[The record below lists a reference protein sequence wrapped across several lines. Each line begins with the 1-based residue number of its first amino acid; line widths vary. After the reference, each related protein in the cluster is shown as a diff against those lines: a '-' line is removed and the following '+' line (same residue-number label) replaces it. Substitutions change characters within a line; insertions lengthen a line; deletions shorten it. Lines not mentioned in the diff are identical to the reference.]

1 MANNN
6 TGNAFKK
13 MSQRAMWRGDR
24 GQSQMLESHGMA
36 GMRSNLLNDT
46 PTYKKEAIGLNG
58 NNGFNFAK
66 KSANNSAA
74 ANIKAGANNG
84 RNNNTNTKVKNSV
97 NLNSQNQNK
106 GLGSSILNSL

>member
-1 MANNN
+1 MANTSNI
-6 TGNAFKK
+6 GNAFKK

-24 GQSQMLESHGMA
+24 GQSQMIESHGVA

-46 PTYKKEAIGLNG
+46 PTYKKEAIGLNS

-66 KSANNSAA
+66 KNANSSATKSV
-74 ANIKAGANNG
+74 NING